1 MIITEIS
8 FNYNID
14 FENLFLSIK
23 NNGNSDFFFKFA
35 SKTAWIYNHYSL

>member
-1 MIITEIS
+1 MVITKIS

-23 NNGNSDFFFKFA
+23 KQWQFGFF
-35 SKTAWIYNHYSL
+35 L